1 MKTSEIVAYTLM
13 IVLAPLTALTLFV
26 AFLITFPRE
35 CKKHSANSEN
45 RGANG
50 GTGDGK

>member
-1 MKTSEIVAYTLM
+1 MKTSEIIAYILM
-13 IVLAPLTALTLFV
+13 IALAPLTALTLFV
-26 AFLITFPRE
+26 AFLINYPRE

-50 GTGDGK
+50 GAGDGK

>member
-1 MKTSEIVAYTLM
+1 MKTSEIVAYVLM
-13 IVLAPLTALTLFV
+13 IALAPLTALTLFV
-26 AFLITFPRE
+26 AFLINYPRE

-50 GTGDGK
+50 GAGDGK

>member
-1 MKTSEIVAYTLM
+1 MKKSEIVAYILM
-13 IVLAPLTALTLFV
+13 IALAPLTALTLF
-26 AFLITFPRE
+26 LTFIIKYPSE

-50 GTGDGK
+50 GAGDGK

>member
-1 MKTSEIVAYTLM
+1 MKTSEIVAYVLM
-13 IVLAPLTALTLFV
+13 IALAPLTALTLFV
-26 AFLITFPRE
+26 AFLINYPKE

-50 GTGDGK
+50 GAGDGK

>member
-1 MKTSEIVAYTLM
+1 MKTSEIVAYVLM
-13 IVLAPLTALTLFV
+13 IALAPLTALTLFV
-26 AFLITFPRE
+26 AFLINYPKE
-35 CKKHSANSEN
+35 CKNHSANSEN